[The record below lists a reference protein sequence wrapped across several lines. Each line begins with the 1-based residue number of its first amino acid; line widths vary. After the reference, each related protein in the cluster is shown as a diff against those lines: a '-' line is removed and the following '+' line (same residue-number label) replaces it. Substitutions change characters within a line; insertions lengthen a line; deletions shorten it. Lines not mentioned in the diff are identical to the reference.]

1 MTTERRKYFRI
12 QDFALVKYRVVQSD
26 MLDYER
32 RNVYLNQFKVE
43 NARAALFGLETNLQE
58 VLEKIRR
65 SDPPVVSALELINRK
80 INLLERVVSLEHTP
94 SETDE
99 HLEHEPVE
107 INLSGGGM
115 AITAEHPLA
124 VGANLAID
132 LVLLPDHDP
141 MRIFGKVVHSRKLEG
156 EQYTISIGFDD
167 IREDDQDRLVQ
178 HVLRRQSKELRAVRS
193 GGADAVA

>member
-26 MLDYER
+26 MLDFER
-32 RNVYLNQFKVE
+32 RNVYLNQIKVE

-65 SDPPVVSALELINRK
+65 SDPPIVEALELINRK

-94 SETDE
+94 SDRDE
-99 HLEHEPVE
+99 HIEHEPME

-124 VGANLAID
+124 EGANLAID
-132 LVLLPDHDP
+132 LVLLPDNDP

-156 EQYTISIGFDD
+156 EQYTISIAFDD

-178 HVLRRQSKELRAVRS
+178 HVLRRQAKELRAVRNS
-193 GGADAVA
+193 GADAVA